1 VGAAVVVLLGEVQRI
16 RRIVGRPRAAFV
28 GAVFA
33 HEQPALERV
42 ILGREADRVT
52 VAVSPREWFDCF
64 AGIGFME
71 LGAQDRA
78 VANTVMSGA
87 GEGLHSA
94 SFVSNAERG
103 IAAGKHSPSGVEHVL
118 TEHDVLAGNI
128 GLILPATVIA
138 TDDPA
143 VGRRALRPVDKVV
156 LKVQLLGRV
165 VTGWQVG
172 NEGRDLPGSSIY
184 GDDARAVVVLRRA
197 KRLAR
202 GGSVQAASF

>member
-1 VGAAVVVLLGEVQRI
+1 QIVARSANRIEHRLARRQEPVAIRPTVIVGAAVAVLLRQMQSV
-16 RRIVGRPRAAFV
+16 RRIVRRSRAAFV

-87 GEGLHSA
+87 GEGLYSA
-94 SFVSNAERG
+94 SFVSSAERG
-103 IAAGKHSPSGVEHVL
+103 IAARKHSAAGIEHVL

-128 GLILPATVIA
+128 GLI
-138 TDDPA
+138 
-143 VGRRALRPVDKVV
+143 
-156 LKVQLLGRV
+156 
-165 VTGWQVG
+165 
-172 NEGRDLPGSSIY
+172 
-184 GDDARAVVVLRRA
+184 
-197 KRLAR
+197 
-202 GGSVQAASF
+202 